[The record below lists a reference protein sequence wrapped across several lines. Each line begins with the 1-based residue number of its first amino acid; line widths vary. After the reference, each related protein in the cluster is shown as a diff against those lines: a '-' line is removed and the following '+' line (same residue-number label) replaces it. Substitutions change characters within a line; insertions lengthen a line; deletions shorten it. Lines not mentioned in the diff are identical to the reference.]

1 LQAFDPLVV
10 HVIEKILGRRSGS
23 QSLSF
28 GQSLDGTRDILIV
41 TARDLID
48 LLAVVPAARA
58 LRKRFPLSRIHV
70 LASQACAEVLAP
82 RPEIFEVLR
91 WSEDEPVLS
100 RAFLDRVRELRRHP
114 FDLALAIDSGD
125 GRLGRVTAALSGAK
139 LRLGMHPDGADPTLN
154 LVVRTAV
161 ASGYRPVQ
169 SLEFLSF
176 LGIPRESLAPQWE
189 IPRPDLEYAGRLL
202 NLRRKGNEGWLLGV
216 DPGRGLSGARPTPK
230 KLAWLVERVV
240 ASRGAVPIL
249 LTEDVNEPGVAEFR
263 ACLKNRLLEVPSR
276 GIRDILAFAKSCDL
290 FLSGNTNLF
299 HFAVGLGIPTLG
311 LFRHGEEERW
321 IPRGHRTCRTLAWK
335 PGARVLESEFLD
347 HVDATR
353 GAGMGALPIRI
364 TLAADAVEVHN
375 LPVGG
380 KAPDAGD
387 AAGVE
392 DVATVIRAV
401 GSGRGR

>member
-1 LQAFDPLVV
+1 LQALDPLVV
-10 HVIEKILGRRSGS
+10 HVIEKILGRSSGS
-23 QSLSF
+23 QTLSF

-58 LRKRFPLSRIHV
+58 LRTRFPLSRIHV

-82 RPEIFEVLR
+82 RPEIFEVIPWR
-91 WSEDEPVLS
+91 EDEAVLS
-100 RAFLDRVRELRRHP
+100 RAFLARIRELRRHP

-139 LRLGMHPDGADPTLN
+139 LRLGMHPDGVDPTLN

-161 ASGYRPVQ
+161 AGGYRPVQ

-176 LGIPRESLAPQWE
+176 LRIPRESLAPRWE

-216 DPGRGLSGARPTPK
+216 DPGRGLSGVRPTPK
-230 KLAWLVERVV
+230 KLAWLVERIV

-249 LTEDVNEPGVAEFR
+249 LTEHADERGVAEFR

-276 GIRDILAFAKSCDL
+276 GIRDVLAFARSCDL

-311 LFRHGEEERW
+311 LFSQSEEERW

-353 GAGMGALPIRI
+353 GAGMGELPIRI
-364 TLAADAVEVHN
+364 TLAADAVQVHTM
-375 LPVGG
+375 PAVTE
-380 KAPDAGD
+380 AP
-387 AAGVE
+387 AAGAAASVE
-392 DVATVIRAV
+392 DVAAAIRGA
-401 GSGRGR
+401 GSARTR